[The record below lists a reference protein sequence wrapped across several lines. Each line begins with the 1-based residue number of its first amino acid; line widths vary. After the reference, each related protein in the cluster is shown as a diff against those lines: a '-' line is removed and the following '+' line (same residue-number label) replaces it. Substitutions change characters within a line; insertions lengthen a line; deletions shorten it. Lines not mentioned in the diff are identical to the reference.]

1 LSAARG
7 IVTSAGVIILPVLM
21 LAAAVTANAGVPSVA
36 PAVID
41 RIVVDKAEHRMTL
54 TRGGKVVRIY
64 QVALGK
70 GGLAPKVAEGDNQVP
85 EGIYRVTGRKA
96 DSQFHK
102 ALRIGYPTPRQASAA
117 RARGVDPGSN
127 IMIHGLPNGL
137 GWIGSWHRLRDWT
150 AGCVAVTDAEI
161 DQIWK
166 LVPVG
171 TIVEIRGRARQESPA
186 R

>member
-1 LSAARG
+1 LSTTHAF
-7 IVTSAGVIILPVLM
+7 VTSVGVTILPVLL
-21 LAAAVTANAGVPSVA
+21 LAAAVTANAGAPSAA
-36 PAVID
+36 PAIVD
-41 RIVVDKAEHRMTL
+41 RIVVDKAEHRMAL
-54 TRGGKVVRIY
+54 MRGGKVVRIY

-70 GGLAPKVAEGDNQVP
+70 GGPAPKVAEGDNRVP
-85 EGIYRVTGRKA
+85 EGIYRVSERKA

-102 ALRIGYPTPRQASAA
+102 AFRIGYPTAQQARAA
-117 RARGVDPGSN
+117 RALGINPGSN

-150 AGCVAVTDAEI
+150 AGCVAVTDDEI
-161 DQIWK
+161 DHIWK

-171 TIVEIRGRARQESPA
+171 TIVEIRGRARQELPA

>member
-1 LSAARG
+1 
-7 IVTSAGVIILPVLM
+7 VTILPALL
-21 LAAAVTANAGVPSVA
+21 LAAAVTANAGAPSAA

-41 RIVVDKAEHRMTL
+41 HIVVDKAEHRMTL
-54 TRGGKVVRIY
+54 MRGSKVVRIY

-70 GGLAPKVAEGDNQVP
+70 GGLAPKAAEGDNRVP
-85 EGIYRVTGRKA
+85 EGIYRVTERKA
-96 DSQFHK
+96 DSQFHR
-102 ALRIGYPTPRQASAA
+102 ALRVGYPTPQQASAA
-117 RARGVDPGSN
+117 RARGIDPGSN
-127 IMIHGLPNGL
+127 IMIHGLPNGF

-171 TIVEIRGRARQESPA
+171 TIVEIRGRARQESPD